1 MSYLN
6 RRNKSGGFIKAIF
19 IVIVAIVI
27 LSFFVDLKSLTAPKH
42 LQDNYQYL
50 KDLFVLLW
58 TNYIS
63 GAAHYIWNKIFAEY
77 IYKDLFINF
86 ILPKI
91 HSK

>member
-1 MSYLN
+1 MTYFKK
-6 RRNKSGGFIKAIF
+6 NKSGGFIKTIF
-19 IVIVAIVI
+19 IVIVAII
-27 LSFFVDLKSLTAPKH
+27 IISFFVDLKSLSTPKY
-42 LQDNYQYL
+42 LQDNYRYL
-50 KDLFVLLW
+50 KTLLVSLW

-63 GAAHYIWNKIFAEY
+63 NAAYYIWNKIFVGY